1 MYDFTAPLSPQ
12 LTAALNRVWR
22 GPTAGNRLLIVVRE
36 PETRGQTQLDD
47 WERDG
52 GTTAPRVQTEG

>member
-1 MYDFTAPLSPQ
+1 
-12 LTAALNRVWR
+12 
-22 GPTAGNRLLIVVRE
+22 VVRE
-36 PETRGQTQLDD
+36 PEARAQTELHD